1 MMAKQGDRVGAI
13 HSANSEE
20 VMFYGYG
27 VYEGVTI
34 LPNFPMPNPTIKLDN
49 GKTVYGYECW
59 WGPEEKVKEMIGNR
73 KVIEVSLDR
82 EESWIAQ

>member
-1 MMAKQGDRVGAI
+1 MTKQGDRVGAI
-13 HSANSEE
+13 QSANSEE

-27 VYEGVTI
+27 VYEGDTI
-34 LPNFPMPNPTIKLDN
+34 PPNCTISNPTIKLDN

-73 KVIEVSLDR
+73 KVTEVPPDR
-82 EESWIAQ
+82 E